1 MACKHTH
8 TSLVEMTHKEFG
20 EFLTVQCDVCGDVL
34 PRRPIDDDTLI
45 AWECRTLRVPR
56 MDYPAYAA
64 ATDRAWRDV
73 LLSELAPLVTFADVV
88 GKR

>member
-20 EFLTVQCDVCGDVL
+20 EFLTVQCDFCGDVL
-34 PRRPIDDDTLI
+34 PHAEIDDADLF
-45 AWECRTLRVPR
+45 AWEDGRLRVAR

-64 ATDRAWRDV
+64 ATDRLWQRVTLGD
-73 LLSELAPLVTFADVV
+73 LAPLVTFAAMVK
-88 GKR
+88 G